1 MISWGGGGEASLC
14 VVGPLAGPL
23 ASAHRVPAETLPL
36 VVTTRISPD
45 IARCPLGGKI
55 ALS

>member
-1 MISWGGGGEASLC
+1 MSWGGGGEAYLC
-14 VVGPLAGPL
+14 VIGLLEVSL
-23 ASAHRVPAETLPL
+23 ASAHQVPAETLPL

-45 IARCPLGGKI
+45 IAKCPLGGKI